1 MFAVCVTFELAEGQM
16 DRFWP
21 LMKANA
27 AASLRLEDDCHQ
39 FDVCREGD
47 VVFLYELYT
56 DRAAFDRHLQEAHF
70 RSFDSAVQGMID
82 RKDVSTYT
90 THWAP
95 SQQDAA

>member
-1 MFAVCVTFELAEGQM
+1 MFAVCVTFELVEGQM
-16 DRFWP
+16 DAFWP

-27 AASLRLEDDCHQ
+27 AASLKLEKGCHQ

-56 DRAAFDRHLQEAHF
+56 DAAAFDQHLQEPHF
-70 RSFDSAVQGMID
+70 RSFDAAVAGMIA

-95 SQQDAA
+95 GQA